1 MTLRA
6 SHPLLV
12 PLLVPLSI
20 PLSVPLSI
28 LCCSSALSA
37 WGEVRKP
44 EHFAS
49 LRKPSNLGVVARSR
63 SESTAAPTA
72 ESTPAMAW

>member
-1 MTLRA
+1 MWAGVRGA
-6 SHPLLV
+6 SPAEAEAA
-12 PLLVPLSI
+12 VPLS
-20 PLSVPLSI
+20 VRLSI
-28 LCCSSALSA
+28 VCCSSALSA

-72 ESTPAMAW
+72 ESTPAMAL

>member
-6 SHPLLV
+6 SH

-37 WGEVRKP
+37 WGEVREP

-49 LRKPSNLGVVARSR
+49 LRKPSNLGVAARSR

-72 ESTPAMAW
+72 ESTPAMAL